1 MAVFGESLLNGRQQ
15 LVGRFDFGGGHAAA
29 SCGGFDE
36 EGIAEC
42 GIVDFVE
49 RGLRHVVEE
58 NGTGYIDDAE
68 AFDHR
73 VAVAFVKG
81 EGGGVVAAGSVGD
94 AEHVEVAL
102 QHAVFAGVAVDDDK
116 GEIEAVD
123 AGDGEVVAVDRD
135 MLVVV
140 GQAVPPLPVDDDFV
154 DVVFLVVEG
163 FVYLASALYGD
174 VVFA

>member
-1 MAVFGESLLNGRQQ
+1 M
-15 LVGRFDFGGGHAAA
+15 
-29 SCGGFDE
+29 
-36 EGIAEC
+36 
-42 GIVDFVE
+42 
-49 RGLRHVVEE
+49 
-58 NGTGYIDDAE
+58 
-68 AFDHR
+68 
-73 VAVAFVKG
+73 KG

-116 GEIEAVD
+116 GKVEAVD
-123 AGDGEVVAVDRD
+123 AGDGEVVAVDGD